1 MVLIGVICGEWCV
14 RQGEPAA
21 WLVAQTHCN
30 IARVRCCKIHF
41 NLWVS
46 TLQKVASLHHKMSL
60 LMPKSQPLLISI
72 HRKCQIWIGIFIII
86 HFSFSIFF
94 YFIFLFTFFYL
105 LSLVEVAPSAQSLSS
120 VRAATC
126 LCFSACFHVKVFAL
140 DIIDCTAR
148 AAPYWLKMM
157 EEELE
162 GGKKKSFPS
171 LFLLPLPH
179 FFLIPLSRL
188 QGIHRESQMISFKV
202 SLQQMLLLRAPRT
215 FTLCRQKVRRINQAA
230 ARTSCAAEIQSG
242 GEKTEFAR
250 GACWYLLSAGSR
262 ERLMTASPTAAICW
276 LCEHLL
282 LSVFRR
288 DELRLVGLFPPQS
301 SVVTTTLM

>member
-1 MVLIGVICGEWCV
+1 MHEWD
-14 RQGEPAA
+14 
-21 WLVAQTHCN
+21 VA
-30 IARVRCCKIHF
+30 KIHF

-72 HRKCQIWIGIFIII
+72 HRKCQIWIDIFIII
-86 HFSFSIFF
+86 HF
-94 YFIFLFTFFYL
+94 YFFLFHFFVHIFYL

-162 GGKKKSFPS
+162 EGGKKEIFLEFIFATTSPLFFSSHYQDSKVSIGNHKWFHLKSRCSKCSSSVPPERSEGEKNKSGGSPDFLRRGDPVGGRGVGGGGVRKQS
-171 LFLLPLPH
+171 LPGELVDIYLVRAAVNAWWQPLPLQLSTGCVNTFCCQ
-179 FFLIPLSRL
+179 FFD
-188 QGIHRESQMISFKV
+188 E
-202 SLQQMLLLRAPRT
+202 
-215 FTLCRQKVRRINQAA
+215 
-230 ARTSCAAEIQSG
+230 TS
-242 GEKTEFAR
+242 
-250 GACWYLLSAGSR
+250 
-262 ERLMTASPTAAICW
+262 
-276 LCEHLL
+276 
-282 LSVFRR
+282 
-288 DELRLVGLFPPQS
+288 
-301 SVVTTTLM
+301 